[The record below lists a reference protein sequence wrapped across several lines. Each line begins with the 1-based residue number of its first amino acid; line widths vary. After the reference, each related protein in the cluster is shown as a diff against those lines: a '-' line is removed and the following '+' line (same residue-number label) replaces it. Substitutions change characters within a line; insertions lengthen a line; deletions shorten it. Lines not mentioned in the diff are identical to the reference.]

1 MRTDREE
8 EEQKIQEEKAEQN
21 IWEEKESFRKNEKN
35 ECLVI
40 GIVEIGIINW
50 E

>member
-1 MRTDREE
+1 MRIDRGE
-8 EEQKIQEEKAEQN
+8 EEQKIQEEKAEQS
-21 IWEEKESFRKNEKN
+21 IWEEKKSFRKNEKS

-40 GIVEIGIINW
+40 GIVEIGITNR